1 MFYVTEQIW
10 IFPPVF
16 EDVQH
21 GRILLRRAEK
31 YRLCIHAMEGTLL
44 VFYQTLRLTGL
55 MYSTVLVKFN
65 GVYVSVRTKK
75 TVHLLCLLKE
85 S

>member
-1 MFYVTEQIW
+1 
-10 IFPPVF
+10 
-16 EDVQH
+16 
-21 GRILLRRAEK
+21 
-31 YRLCIHAMEGTLL
+31 MEGTLL
-44 VFYQTLRLTGL
+44 VFYLTLRLTGL